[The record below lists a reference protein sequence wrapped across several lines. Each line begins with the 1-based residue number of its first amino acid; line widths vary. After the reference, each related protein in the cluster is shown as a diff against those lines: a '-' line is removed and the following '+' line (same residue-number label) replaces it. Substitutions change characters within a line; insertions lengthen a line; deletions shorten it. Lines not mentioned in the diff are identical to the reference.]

1 MDGFSSGIVWT
12 WLSSGAGLQT
22 ISVVVTAFATLALG
36 YFTYVL
42 ARETRR
48 LSRATA
54 QAHVV
59 ATLEPNQWTIRHV
72 DLVVANTGNAAA
84 HDITVSFEPPLVA
97 EGSRGRRPAPLSS
110 ISLLKPGQSLTSHLG
125 QFGLVREQA
134 YVVTVGWK
142 QRPTERVRQ
151 NLRYSLA
158 MSDYEGVAYL
168 GARSPLMRIAEE
180 VKNLREDWRPV
191 AIGGRRLRTDVF
203 TDADR
208 QQERKELDEL
218 YDTYVQPKETE

>member
-1 MDGFSSGIVWT
+1 
-12 WLSSGAGLQT
+12 
-22 ISVVVTAFATLALG
+22 
-36 YFTYVL
+36 
-42 ARETRR
+42 
-48 LSRATA
+48 
-54 QAHVV
+54 
-59 ATLEPNQWTIRHV
+59 
-72 DLVVANTGNAAA
+72 
-84 HDITVSFEPPLVA
+84 
-97 EGSRGRRPAPLSS
+97 
-110 ISLLKPGQSLTSHLG
+110 
-125 QFGLVREQA
+125 
-134 YVVTVGWK
+134 
-142 QRPTERVRQ
+142 
-151 NLRYSLA
+151 